1 MMSLLEKLIGLLPS
15 VERVVKSV
23 SIIRCPDRSGWLVSG
38 SYNFHCDSRPS
49 PFGRLREQ
57 FPKHKLFAY
66 FEKCRCSGVISPD
79 YQEG

>member
-23 SIIRCPDRSGWLVSG
+23 SITRRPDRSRWLVSG
-38 SYNFHCDSRPS
+38 SYHFHCDSRAS

-57 FPKHKLFAY
+57 FAKHKYFAY
-66 FEKCRCSGVISPD
+66 FETVGVW
-79 YQEG
+79 G